1 MFVFKKHVP
10 RRTVLRG
17 VGATLALP
25 LLDAMVPAATAMAQT
40 AANPK
45 LRAGFFY
52 IPHGAVQFDT
62 KFGPEGD
69 RWTPSG
75 AGASYKLNAITQ
87 PLEPFKKYVSTI
99 GNLENAASAGSV
111 HVRNPGSWLN
121 CSLPTTTIDQIIARQ
136 IGQETSL
143 PSLEVSAETTVQQA
157 AGNGIA
163 TAITLS
169 FRDTTPLPMEYNP
182 KKVFNTLFGST
193 TPKERVLN
201 ARESDSLLDLILD
214 DARTF
219 QNGLGA
225 ADRAAFDQYLQS
237 VREIERRIAI
247 VASTDISKMQIP
259 ERPIGE
265 LDDFDK
271 QVDLLFDLIAI
282 AYQADLTRVVSF
294 VMVAEGTNQTYNHIG
309 VPDSFHPISHHAN
322 ELPNIEKVVK
332 IQTWHMDRFAAF
344 LKKMADTTDGDGSL
358 LDHSIFLYGSNMG
371 NSDKHSNWP
380 IPTVVVCG
388 GNGRM
393 NAGGQHIDL
402 KERTPLANVHLTLL
416 HKFGVDRP
424 TFADS
429 TGVISEL

>member
-1 MFVFKKHVP
+1 L
-10 RRTVLRG
+10 VL
-17 VGATLALP
+17 P
-25 LLDAMVPAATAMAQT
+25 FLDAMVPALTAQART

-62 KFGPEGD
+62 KFGPDGD

-75 AGASYKLNAITQ
+75 TGADYKLNTITQ
-87 PLEPFKKYVSTI
+87 PLEPVKNYVTTI

-121 CSLPTTTIDQIIARQ
+121 CSTPSTTIDQIIAKQ
-136 IGQETSL
+136 IGQETTL
-143 PSLEVSAETTVQQA
+143 PSLEVAAETTVQQA
-157 AGNGIA
+157 AGNGTA

-182 KKVFNTLFGST
+182 KKVFNALFGVT

-214 DARTF
+214 SAKTF
-219 QNGLGA
+219 QGSVGA
-225 ADRAAFDQYLQS
+225 ADRIALDQYLDS

-247 VASTDISKMQIP
+247 VAATDISNMKLP

-282 AYQADLTRVVSF
+282 AYQADLTRVASF

-344 LKKMADTTDGDGSL
+344 LKRMAEASDGDGSL
-358 LDHSIFLYGSNMG
+358 LDHSIFMYGSNMG

-380 IPTVVVCG
+380 IPTVIVGG
-388 GNGRM
+388 GNGTM
-393 NAGGQHIDL
+393 KMGGQHVAL
-402 KERTPLANVHLTLL
+402 KEKTPLANVHLTLL
-416 HKFGVDRP
+416 KKFGVEQP
-424 TFADS
+424 SFADS